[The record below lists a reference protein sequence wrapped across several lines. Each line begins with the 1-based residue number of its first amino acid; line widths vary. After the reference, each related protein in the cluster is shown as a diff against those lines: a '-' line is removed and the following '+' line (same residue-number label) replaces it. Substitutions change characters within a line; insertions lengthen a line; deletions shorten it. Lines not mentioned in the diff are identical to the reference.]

1 MPLYTTTRPPGTF
14 GKHASKGTALVRVA
28 FMIGLVFVCF
38 IFYYSSMQ
46 AVSST
51 KSSSRSAF
59 VASAM
64 SMKNT
69 MPRSNIRIFCY
80 GDSLTAGTS
89 PPYDELYPYA
99 VHLER
104 SINNF
109 LTQKF
114 NQLKDNEQ
122 QSAPK
127 VTARWIGLPGWTAKT
142 MLQFADDSKFGL
154 RAAVKKVQNPSLSL
168 VIILAGTNDLG
179 MEAAGLLSDD
189 GGEHHQGSDRI
200 SSDVIALHKLVQDE
214 GKNSTILTLAVSIP
228 TSKWQETMSLRA
240 QAMAADANSKIQ
252 AWCNA
257 TENAHFITHP
267 IESWSTDDTRWA
279 PDGLHFSPQGYEEFG
294 VSLSPIVCQLLF
306 PEISNDEFY

>member
-1 MPLYTTTRPPGTF
+1 
-14 GKHASKGTALVRVA
+14 
-28 FMIGLVFVCF
+28 
-38 IFYYSSMQ
+38 MQ
-46 AVSST
+46 AVRSA
-51 KSSSRSAF
+51 KSSSGSAF

-109 LTQKF
+109 LTQEY
-114 NQLKDNEQ
+114 NQSKNNGQ

-154 RAAVKKVQNPSLSL
+154 RAAVKRVKDPSLSL

-179 MEAAGLLSDD
+179 MEAGLSDG

-214 GKNSTILTLAVSIP
+214 GNNSTILTLAVSIP

-257 TENAHFITHP
+257 TKNAHFVTHP
-267 IESWSTDDTRWA
+267 IESWSSDDSRWA

-294 VSLSPIVCQLLF
+294 ASLSPIVRQLLF
-306 PEISNDEFY
+306 PEISNDEFH